1 MKEIGMALL
10 IGGAVAVLAGLLLMF
25 GSRFSWP
32 GHLPGDI
39 HLNGKNWSFS
49 FPVATCIL
57 ISIVI
62 TVLLNIILHLFR
74 R

>member
-1 MKEIGMALL
+1 
-10 IGGAVAVLAGLLLMF
+10 MF

-49 FPVATCIL
+49 FPVVTCIL